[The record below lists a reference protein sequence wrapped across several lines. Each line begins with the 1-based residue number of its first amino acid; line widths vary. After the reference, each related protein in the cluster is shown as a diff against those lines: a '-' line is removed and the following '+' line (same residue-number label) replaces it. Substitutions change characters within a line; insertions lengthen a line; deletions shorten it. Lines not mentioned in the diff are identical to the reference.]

1 MKKIKL
7 LGLFILTV
15 CLSFT
20 FYGCK
25 ETNKYTIKEVK
36 EAQNVKIDKN
46 KATLS
51 FDVDSNVSIFDLD
64 NIIINKGTIV
74 VYAEK
79 ECKNEITTPLDL
91 ENETNVFYF
100 KVRLNKNNK
109 LLKTVWELTINKVK
123 LSSTT
128 YELYSFE
135 ALYNVGDEFKGG
147 KIRKTE
153 NGVVEFIDIEESML
167 TGFDTSKAGEYVVTI
182 EYEGWNTKTTIT
194 VFPKGQILVPN
205 YPEISVSEINKS
217 VIFDELIK
225 VVITITHGE
234 LGDEYEKVKAELI
247 QEKATEAT
255 LSQALSIALY
265 EAGASRKQLD
275 SLYEL
280 INATF
285 EDYAPKA
292 DGELSDVIDNI
303 VDMISRTLQIIN
315 GLDTILSENQ
325 IGMITYTI
333 ISNVVY
339 NRDVI
344 TEILETFKDD
354 PLIDK
359 CKEMFEKGSAVTLGR
374 NEYMYL
380 GITLYKEVKILTS
393 VDADF
398 VPSLVNVIDYI
409 GKATSGEDA
418 KLTDEI
424 IQTINKTGELLESLV
439 NKVNL
444 TTLDTVL
451 QIVLKTLGIHADD
464 LEEHIETLDT
474 MRLIKNMPGILNF
487 VGRYLST
494 LTKDNEEGFIGV
506 VKGVSYVASPSS
518 NVDVVETGKA
528 LITLMREIK
537 RCYDILTPKAQL
549 ELKTN
554 VYEILSNLDNPIS
567 IENVITYIQYYAK
580 TDTSNYTA
588 EEYGEVLRAIASLM
602 SPNITAEVYMED
614 SVIVQQNATKEELF
628 EALKANIEIT
638 VYDPSATDG
647 SYVLTLLIDYLKSYD
662 TTTPGLNVAVI
673 ETKDIKVKVHYLV
686 EPLEPEY
693 VLSNQDYDDLH
704 MTLVIGLDGT
714 VYINSEINAIYV
726 LEKISGVIYKEE
738 IDGSNVRITNPDL
751 SSTGKKTCLGEIV
764 TERFG
769 TFYLPVSYYVINTKN
784 PEVTNLEII
793 FDNKI
798 FKGANNSIGGTIYL
812 TYNYGIAV
820 EIVEENEEIVK
831 KWYYDSTRSF
841 FFTESNIS
849 GLDTNKAGV
858 QNITITI
865 NNEVLLQKTFHTTV
879 EVLEPKDGERIT
891 DVEFYLRAIYEG
903 ATDYTEGLSLY
914 IKTVAPQMS
923 MSGYSYKEALAIINR
938 YNLPYEIKFEALGEI
953 NLGSTVKFKLTVK
966 DLEVNKEFT
975 YIKEVDVISSDV
987 YYNMDYLNITLDNL
1001 VFKTRT
1007 AEEIVKSIT
1016 GVFASNQFTTIDLK
1030 YEDAVEWAKKHIQIT
1045 IDDLDQITFSCG
1057 KSNYIVNYAYFGLTA
1072 DNAIIR
1078 FMNDS
1083 MVYIP
1088 EFILDF
1094 SDEDIFNGVVKY
1106 IEFNNGQWF
1115 YKNEHN
1121 LYQLFKDSITIEK
1134 SELDVTIK
1142 IAGQR
1147 YAVFQVMKKGEYS
1160 VEAGCS
1166 LESYELDKDKLTL
1179 DYLAGYMT
1187 EVVIRYTSTYGDG
1200 LLQYNE
1206 SNITQSLVNHL
1217 EIVKMPETIG
1227 NVDAILSFEGEE
1239 FSLFANYY
1247 SSSMPKELDNL
1258 EIMVPNVFYDGTPTA
1273 EDVALGVL
1281 EVRLNYTN
1289 GEIKLIDNS
1298 DLDNYDIYNNV
1309 LYNFLMNEC
1318 TITIN
1323 DDGSIEVIHKE
1334 TGKKGVVKA
1343 SEVKWYDINKMRI
1356 VRTDGYNT
1364 TFSYIIVDRFVEPL
1378 DSIIYSVTFAFYY
1391 DNSET
1396 PTTAIFVGV
1405 GANRYSK
1412 KLLNLTVTRIFKTI
1426 YFTYYIDGEKYQ
1438 GDLDLQN
1445 DVIW

>member
-7 LGLFILTV
+7 LGLFLLTI

-51 FDVDSNVSIFDLD
+51 FDVDSNVSTFALN

-91 ENETNVFYF
+91 KNEKNVFYF

-147 KIRKTE
+147 KIKKTE
-153 NGVVEFIDIEESML
+153 NSVVEFIDIEESML

-182 EYEGWNTKTTIT
+182 KYEVWSTKTTIT

-217 VIFDELIK
+217 TIFDELIR
-225 VVITITHGE
+225 VAITITHGE
-234 LGDEYEKVKAELI
+234 LGDEYEKVKEELI
-247 QEKATEAT
+247 KEKATEAT
-255 LSQALSIALY
+255 LSQALSTALY

-285 EDYAPKA
+285 EDYAPKD
-292 DGELSDVIDNI
+292 DGELSDAIDNI
-303 VDMISRTLQIIN
+303 IDMVSRALQIVN
-315 GLDTILSENQ
+315 GLDTVLSENQ

-333 ISNVVY
+333 ISNKVY

-344 TEILETFKDD
+344 AEILETFKDD

-398 VPSLVNVIDYI
+398 IPSVVNVIDYI
-409 GKATSGEDA
+409 GKVTSGEEVE
-418 KLTDEI
+418 LTDEI
-424 IQTINKTGELLESLV
+424 IQTINKTGELLENLV
-439 NKVNL
+439 NKVN
-444 TTLDTVL
+444 TSTLDTVL
-451 QIVLKTLGIHADD
+451 QIVLKTLRIHADD
-464 LEEHIETLDT
+464 LRDHIETLDT

-487 VGRYLST
+487 VGRYLSK
-494 LTKDNEEGFIGV
+494 LTKDDEEGFISV
-506 VKGVSYVASPSS
+506 VKGVSYLASPPS
-518 NVDVVETGKA
+518 NVDVVETGKV

-537 RCYDILTPKAQL
+537 KCYDTLTPKAQL

-567 IENVITYIQYYAK
+567 LENVITCIQYYAK
-580 TDTSNYTA
+580 TDTSNYTSK
-588 EEYGEVLRAIASLM
+588 EYGELLKSIASLM
-602 SPNITAEVYMED
+602 SPNITAEVYMKN
-614 SVIVQQNATKEELF
+614 SVIVKQNAAKEELF
-628 EALKANIEIT
+628 ETLKANIEIT
-638 VYDPSATDG
+638 VYDPSVTDG
-647 SYVLTLLIDYLKSYD
+647 RYVLDLLIDYLKSYD
-662 TTTPGLNVAVI
+662 TTIPGLNVAVI

-693 VLSNQDYDDLH
+693 VLSNRDYDDLN

-714 VYINSEINAIYV
+714 IYFNSNITTVYV
-726 LEKISGVIYKEE
+726 LETITGVIYKEE
-738 IDGSNVRITNPDL
+738 IDGSNVRIANPDL

-769 TFYLPVSYYVINTKN
+769 TFYLPVSYYVVNVKN
-784 PEVTNLEII
+784 PEITKLEVI

-798 FKGANNSIGGTIYL
+798 FKGAENAISGTIYL

-820 EIVEENEEIVK
+820 EIVEEEEEIVK

-841 FFTESNIS
+841 FFTKSNIS

-858 QNITITI
+858 QNIAITI
-865 NNEVLLQKTFHTTV
+865 DNETLPQKTFYTTV

-891 DVEFYLRAIYEG
+891 DVEFYLKSIYEG
-903 ATDYTEGLSLY
+903 ATDYTEGLSIY
-914 IKTVAPQMS
+914 IKTVAYQMA
-923 MSGYSYKEALAIINR
+923 MNGYTYQKVLDEIAR

-953 NLGSTVKFKLTVK
+953 KQGTVKFKLTVK

-975 YIKEVDVISSDV
+975 YVKEVDVISSDV
-987 YYNMDYLNITLDNL
+987 YYDMEYLTINLDTL
-1001 VFKTRT
+1001 VFKTRN

-1016 GVFASNQFTTIDLK
+1016 GVFASNQFTTVDLK
-1030 YEDAVEWAKKHIQIT
+1030 DEAAAEWAKKHIQIT

-1057 KSNYIVNYAYFGLTA
+1057 RSSYVVNYVYFGLTT
-1072 DNAIIR
+1072 DNARIK
-1078 FMNDS
+1078 FTNDS

-1094 SDEDIFNGVVKY
+1094 SEEDIFNGIVSY
-1106 IEFNNGQWF
+1106 IEFNNGQRF
-1115 YKNEHN
+1115 HKNEHN
-1121 LYQLFKDSITIEK
+1121 LYQLFKDAITIEK
-1134 SELDVTIK
+1134 TELNVIIK

-1147 YAVFQVMKKGEYS
+1147 YAEFQVIKKGEYN
-1160 VEAGCS
+1160 VESGIS
-1166 LESYELDKDKLTL
+1166 LSNYELDKDNLTL
-1179 DYLAGYMT
+1179 DYLTGYMT

-1200 LLQYNE
+1200 MLQYNE
-1206 SNITQSLVNHL
+1206 NNITKSLANHF
-1217 EIVKMPETIG
+1217 EIVKEPKTIG
-1227 NVDAILSFEGEE
+1227 NLEAILSFEGKE

-1258 EIMVPNVFYDGTPTA
+1258 EIRIPNVFYEGTPTA
-1273 EDVALGVL
+1273 EDVALGVI

-1289 GEIKLIDNS
+1289 GEIKLLDNS
-1298 DLDNYDIYNNV
+1298 VLNNYDIYNNV

-1323 DDGSIEVIHKE
+1323 DDSSIEITHKE
-1334 TGKKGVVKA
+1334 SGKKGSVKA

-1356 VRTDGYNT
+1356 VKNNSYNT
-1364 TFSYIIVDRFVEPL
+1364 SFTYTMVDRFVEPL
-1378 DSIIYSVTFAFYY
+1378 DSIIYSVNFAFYY

-1396 PTTAIFVGV
+1396 PTTAIFMGV
-1405 GANRYSK
+1405 GAQKYAK

-1426 YFTYYIDGEKYQ
+1426 YFTYYIGDEKYQ
-1438 GDLDLQN
+1438 DDFN
-1445 DVIW
+1445 PNYY